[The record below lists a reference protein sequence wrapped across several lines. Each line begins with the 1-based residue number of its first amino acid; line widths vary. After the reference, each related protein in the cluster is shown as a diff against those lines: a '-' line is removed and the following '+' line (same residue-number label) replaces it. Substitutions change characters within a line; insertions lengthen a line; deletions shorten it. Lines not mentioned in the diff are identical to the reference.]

1 MKRQRENLLK
11 ETKAATPTKS
21 TKKGSRMGVAM
32 SKEAAGKPM
41 EDQKE
46 LEAKESNMTAVEDM
60 MEWDEWGSLWSE
72 VDEQMSW
79 ATCWCPFWDME
90 FIGDAYSEL
99 YSDVLW
105 DDDIWDL
112 KGIDFTV
119 NNVIYN

>member
-1 MKRQRENLLK
+1 MKRQRENTQRG
-11 ETKAATPTKS
+11 TKMAPPTKP
-21 TKKGSRMGVAM
+21 TKKGSRMAVAM
-32 SKEAAGKPM
+32 PKEALVKVV

-46 LEAKESNMTAVEDM
+46 LEAKESDMMMSEEM

-90 FIGDAYSEL
+90 LIGDAYNEL

-112 KGIDFTV
+112 KGNDSTV
-119 NNVIYN
+119 NDVTHR